1 MDFIIDPELK
11 YCPQCR
17 DEYRAE
23 IVLCAAC
30 GVELLSGQQFLEIEE
45 REKSRTVARAVEI
58 SPDDELVDIR
68 SGPVLDIKQLQLFL
82 DQEGFPSL
90 VLGDEGSCGGGCC
103 GANLVLRVRKDDAR
117 DVMDLL
123 NREHVQSTCLADH
136 DTSYVDAVFNADAEE
151 TTCPACGCRFSTQQA
166 TCPDCG
172 LCFA

>member
-23 IVLCAAC
+23 IVWCPA
-30 GVELLSGQQFLEIEE
+30 
-45 REKSRTVARAVEI
+45 
-58 SPDDELVDIR
+58 
-68 SGPVLDIKQLQLFL
+68 
-82 DQEGFPSL
+82 
-90 VLGDEGSCGGGCC
+90 CGGGCC
-103 GANLVLRVRKDDAR
+103 GADLVFRVRKDDAP
-117 DVMDLL
+117 DVMVLL
-123 NREHVQSTCLADH
+123 DREHVQSTCLADY

-166 TCPDCG
+166 ICPDCG